1 MLFVYAVCAE
11 TLSAA
16 LPFPMSLYSKL
27 PDNTPLLVGAG
38 TVMQKQED
46 PQQALEPLALML
58 QALHRAEQDA
68 GVTGLLREADSI
80 QVPQGFWAYGDP
92 GRRLATEIGAVQARS
107 ALAEIGV
114 LQHSLLSRA
123 CRAIAEG
130 TEQVVLITGGE
141 ARYRTL
147 CAARAGIEL
156 EDPDPGE
163 EDTPDI
169 WLQSGYPLSSELEN
183 ERGLVMPV
191 AAYAVIESALR
202 HARGLG
208 IREHR
213 EEVAALVS
221 AMSRI
226 AATNEDA
233 WEQREYTPEQL
244 INGQGK
250 NAMLAF
256 PYTKLHA
263 SQWNVDQAAG
273 LILCS
278 AGVARRHGIAEE
290 RWVFPLAAAEVNRMV
305 FLAQREHLHRSPGAR
320 LAAEAALELA
330 EVEREELDFLDL
342 YSCFPAALQLHA
354 LELGLPLSPEKIPT
368 ITGGMRFAGGPLNNY
383 VLQATARMA
392 QCLRGKPGSTGL
404 VSCVSGI
411 LNKHG
416 FAVWASRAPTR
427 PFDTREPDKKMRKL
441 SYQRK
446 YDLETDY
453 LGTAEIA
460 GYTVLHQGEKP
471 VSAVAV
477 CTLPGPEKRRTVAQ
491 CEDPRVI
498 ERMMQEEFCTRPVH
512 IEAEG
517 KFSLP

>member
-1 MLFVYAVCAE
+1 
-11 TLSAA
+11 
-16 LPFPMSLYSKL
+16 MSLYSEL
-27 PDNTPLLVGAG
+27 PDNTPLLVGVG

-46 PQQALEPLALML
+46 PLQALEPLALML

-68 GVTGLLREADSI
+68 GAPGLLREANSI
-80 QVPQGFWAYGDP
+80 QVPQGFWEYGDP
-92 GRRLATEIGAVQARS
+92 GRRIATAIGAVQARS

-114 LQHSLLSRA
+114 LQHSLLTRA
-123 CRAIAEG
+123 CRAIAG
-130 TEQVVLITGGE
+130 GAEQVALITGGE
-141 ARYRTL
+141 ARYRAL
-147 CAARAGIEL
+147 CAARAGIAL
-156 EDPDPGE
+156 EEPEPGK

-169 WLQSGYPLSSELEN
+169 WLQSGYPLSSELED
-183 ERGLVMPV
+183 ERGLAMPV
-191 AAYAVIESALR
+191 ASYAVIESALR

-213 EEVAALVS
+213 EEIAALVS

-233 WEQREYTPEQL
+233 WEQREYLPEQ
-244 INGQGK
+244 IIDGQGK

-278 AGVARRHGIAEE
+278 AAVARRHGIAEQ
-290 RWVFPLAAAEVNRMV
+290 RWIFPLAAAEVNRMV
-305 FLAQREHLHRSPGAR
+305 FLARREYLHRSPGAR

-330 EVEREELDFLDL
+330 EVEREELDFVDL
-342 YSCFPAALQLHA
+342 YSCFPAALQMHA
-354 LELGLPLSPEKIPT
+354 LELGLPLSPEKTPT

-383 VLQATARMA
+383 VLQATVRMA
-392 QCLRGKPGSTGL
+392 QCLRRKPGSTGL

-416 FAVWASRAPTR
+416 FAVWASRAPVR
-427 PFDTREPDKKMRKL
+427 PFGDLEPDQKMRKASKFQRYSL
-441 SYQRK
+441 EANYQ
-446 YDLETDY
+446 
-453 LGTAEIA
+453 GAAEIA

-477 CTLPGPEKRRTVAQ
+477 CTLPGQEKRRTVVQ
-491 CEDPRVI
+491 CEDPRVM
-498 ERMMQEEFCTRPVH
+498 ERMMQEEFCARPVR
-512 IEAEG
+512 IETGG
-517 KFSLP
+517 KFNLP